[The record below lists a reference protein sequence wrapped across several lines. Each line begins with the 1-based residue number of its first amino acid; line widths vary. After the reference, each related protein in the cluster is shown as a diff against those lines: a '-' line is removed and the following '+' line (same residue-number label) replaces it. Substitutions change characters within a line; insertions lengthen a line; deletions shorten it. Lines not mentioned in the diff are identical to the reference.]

1 MSETKKRSFWVPY
14 NVSYS
19 DYMGNPVTN
28 RVNFEAFEKEGDD
41 FLNCGNERLYPQAFL
56 YFRDHFVSRL
66 EKIAE
71 ENDENKKAFMKA
83 VIDELSGSLSHGE
96 YFLSEG
102 EAIAIGI
109 EIGRYLALFDAL
121 EHFEKVVTRLM
132 GVDE

>member
-1 MSETKKRSFWVPY
+1 MSETRKRSFWVPY

-28 RVNFEAFEKEGDD
+28 RVNFEAFEKEGKD
-41 FLNCGNERLYPQAFL
+41 FLNYGKERLYPQAFL
-56 YFRDHFVSRL
+56 YFRDYFASRL

-83 VIDELSGSLSHGE
+83 AIDELSAALSRVD
-96 YFLSEG
+96 YMLYEG
-102 EAIAIGI
+102 EAIALGI
-109 EIGRYLALFDAL
+109 ELGRYLAMFDAM
-121 EHFEKVVTRLM
+121 EKFDVIYSKLM